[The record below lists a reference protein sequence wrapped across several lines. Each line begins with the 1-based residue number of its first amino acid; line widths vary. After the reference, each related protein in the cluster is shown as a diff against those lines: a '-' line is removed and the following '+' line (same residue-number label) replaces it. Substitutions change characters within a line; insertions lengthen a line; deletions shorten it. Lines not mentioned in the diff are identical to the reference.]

1 MNIALVIR
9 QALLEANVVRQDGTS
24 GALFTLARMVN
35 WANDCQRHMEAAWRK
50 SGKDYNLV
58 TRESDDGSFTFE
70 NETFANSSYQL
81 LSTSRTYTLPP
92 DLITL
97 KRIRALTENYRE
109 YTFTPLD
116 VNHPVFRDLENDD
129 NTSGGSEVYWDVIG
143 RRTLRLSHRMPAT
156 CEIELMYNARLPVL
170 WVHPGRASNAAG
182 VTLDS
187 TAVTTAGGTVA
198 TFLTDRLTT
207 PAEIIFASDAG
218 TSHPIVLGQT
228 AGVDFIT
235 GTRTGTG
242 QARPIESF
250 DTATTLTLEAT
261 WPYATD
267 SSIGYLIASAPQ
279 YLEDHYHLMVAYLVQ
294 KIKATMGDARAEA
307 ASSGNLQKG
316 MRDFDYDISKRADEA
331 EFVEDWLG

>member
-1 MNIALVIR
+1 
-9 QALLEANVVRQDGTS
+9 
-24 GALFTLARMVN
+24 
-35 WANDCQRHMEAAWRK
+35 MEAAWRK

-70 NETFANSSYQL
+70 NETYNNSGYQL
-81 LSTSRTYTLPP
+81 LVDTLSYTLPP

-97 KRIRALTENYRE
+97 KRIRTLTATYRD
-109 YTFTPLD
+109 TVSFTPLD
-116 VNHPVFRDLENDD
+116 VSHPVWRAYEDTDVQ
-129 NTSGGSEVYWDVIG
+129 GGEIYWDITG
-143 RRTLRLSHRMPAT
+143 RRTLRLSHSVPAT
-156 CEIELMYNARLPVL
+156 LEIELMYNARLPVL
-170 WVHPGRASNAAG
+170 WVHPGRASNVAD

-187 TAVTTAGGTVA
+187 ATVNTSGGTVTA
-198 TFLTDRLTT
+198 FLTDRLST

-218 TSHPIVLGQT
+218 SSHPIVMGQT

-250 DTATTLTLEAT
+250 DDANTLTLEAT

-267 SSIGYLIASAPQ
+267 TSIGYLIASAPA

-294 KIKATMGDARAEA
+294 KIKAKMGDARAEGTA
-307 ASSGNLQKG
+307 RAGLQQG